1 MDIYFWFLAHGLH
14 SLIVLLINGFRM
26 VTVVSGATHESGSKC
41 CTKGSVDTNRKLCE
55 G

>member
-1 MDIYFWFLAHGLH
+1 MDIGFWFSVFGLH
-14 SLIVLLINGFRM
+14 DLIVLLINDFRI
-26 VTVVSGATHESGSKC
+26 VSVVSGATHESGSKC